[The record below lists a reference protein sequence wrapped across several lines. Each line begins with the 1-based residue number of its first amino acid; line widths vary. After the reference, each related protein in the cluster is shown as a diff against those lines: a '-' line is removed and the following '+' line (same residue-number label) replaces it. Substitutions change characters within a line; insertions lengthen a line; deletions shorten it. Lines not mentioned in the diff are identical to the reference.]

1 MKKSVIKVLPLLWL
15 AALLASAAQA
25 QSALPSTDLPKFVK
39 VTDSLYRGAQPTEEG
54 FRRLKE
60 LGIKT
65 IINLRAEDELG
76 FSEKEAVERLGLQ
89 YHNVALPGL
98 SRPGDEQVAQ
108 VMGIIEAPENGPV
121 FIHCRRGSDRTG
133 TIAAIYRISH
143 EGWTAEQA
151 LAEAKRYGLSW
162 AEFGMRRYITDYY
175 ERRAKAK
182 QSAATA
188 RQ

>member
-1 MKKSVIKVLPLLWL
+1 MKKSVIRVLPLFWL

-25 QSALPSTDLPKFVK
+25 QSALPSVDLPRFVK

-76 FSEKEAVERLGLQ
+76 FSEKEAVERLGLR

-98 SRPGDEQVAQ
+98 SRPGDEQVAR

-143 EGWTAEQA
+143 EGWTADQA
-151 LAEAKRYGLSW
+151 LAEAKRNGLSW
-162 AEFGMRRYITDYY
+162 AEFGMRRYISDYY
-175 ERRAKAK
+175 ERQVKSKPIGASVNR
-182 QSAATA
+182 
-188 RQ
+188 

>member
-1 MKKSVIKVLPLLWL
+1 VKNSVIKLLPILWV

-25 QSALPSTDLPKFVK
+25 QSVLPSADLPKFVK
-39 VTDSLYRGAQPTEEG
+39 VSDSLYRGAQPTEEG
-54 FRRLKE
+54 FQRLKE

-76 FSEKEAVERLGLQ
+76 FSEKEAVERLGLR

-98 SRPGDEQVAQ
+98 SRPGDEQVAR

-143 EGWTAEQA
+143 EGWTADQA
-151 LAEAKRYGLSW
+151 LTEAKRYGLSW
-162 AEFGMRRYITDYY
+162 AEFGMRRYISDYY
-175 ERRAKAK
+175 ERRSKTK

-188 RQ
+188 R

>member
-1 MKKSVIKVLPLLWL
+1 MKNSVIKLLPILWV

-25 QSALPSTDLPKFVK
+25 QSVLPSADLPKFVK
-39 VTDSLYRGAQPTEEG
+39 VSDSLYRGAQPTEEG
-54 FRRLKE
+54 FQRLKE

-76 FSEKEAVERLGLQ
+76 FSEKEAVERLGLR

-98 SRPGDEQVAQ
+98 SRPGDEQVAR

-143 EGWTAEQA
+143 EGWTADQA
-151 LAEAKRYGLSW
+151 LTEAKRYGLSW
-162 AEFGMRRYITDYY
+162 AEFGMRRYISDYY
-175 ERRAKAK
+175 ERRSKTK

-188 RQ
+188 R